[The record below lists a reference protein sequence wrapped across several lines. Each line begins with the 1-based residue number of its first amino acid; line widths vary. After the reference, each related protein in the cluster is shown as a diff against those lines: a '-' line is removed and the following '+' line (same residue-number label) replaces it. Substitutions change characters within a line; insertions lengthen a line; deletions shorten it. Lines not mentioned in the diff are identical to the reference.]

1 MKTVF
6 TFALAL
12 LAAASAWAY
21 DFKAGDLYY
30 NITDEAAK
38 TVEVTYEEYSSLNNY
53 SSLPGAIAIPET
65 VSYNDTEYSVTSIGD
80 WTFGYCS
87 TLTQIVISERV
98 VNIGNFAF
106 SDCVALKQVA
116 IPNKMTNIGT
126 GAFFYCFTLTDIN
139 IPNDVTNIGESAFNG
154 CIALTQINVGNEN
167 PVYCSEDGVL
177 FNKEKNTLIQY
188 PAGKKE
194 SAYTIPYYVTSIGN
208 NAFAWCFTI
217 KQITIPNSVTS
228 IGEGAFWGS
237 SSLTQIN
244 VENENP
250 VYCSEDGVLFNK
262 EKNTLIQYPA
272 GKEESTYT
280 IPYYVTSIGNDAFA
294 YCSAIKQVTI
304 HNSVTNIGDFAFR
317 DCSALTEITIPNS
330 VTSIRYQ
337 AFARCSSL
345 MKVTIP
351 NSVTSIEDYAF
362 YDCSALTEITVL
374 ATVPPTVG
382 VDAFYN
388 VSRSIPVY
396 VPADALEDYQA
407 AETWKEFNYLQA
419 MPTTVLQT
427 PSMPESISIYGGLL
441 YNPQQLPV
449 SIYDM
454 QGRMVYSGTAAT
466 VSQPAGVYVLRCTGA
481 SSKVLF

>member
-1 MKTVF
+1 MKATSVIKSVSAGIIF
-6 TFALAL
+6 GAL
-12 LAAASAWAY
+12 LCGCEPEFTLK
-21 DFKAGDLYY
+21 DFKSENGIGLIIKGTPVLTY
-30 NITDEAAK
+30 DEK
-38 TVEVTYEEYSSLNNY
+38 RFQT
-53 SSLPGAIAIPET
+53 
-65 VSYNDTEYSVTSIGD
+65 
-80 WTFGYCS
+80 GY
-87 TLTQIVISERV
+87 
-98 VNIGNFAF
+98 
-106 SDCVALKQVA
+106 
-116 IPNKMTNIGT
+116 
-126 GAFFYCFTLTDIN
+126 
-139 IPNDVTNIGESAFNG
+139 
-154 CIALTQINVGNEN
+154 
-167 PVYCSEDGVL
+167 
-177 FNKEKNTLIQY
+177 NKEKNTLIQY

-194 SAYTIPYYVTSIGN
+194 SA
-208 NAFAWCFTI
+208 
-217 KQITIPNSVTS
+217 
-228 IGEGAFWGS
+228 
-237 SSLTQIN
+237 
-244 VENENP
+244 
-250 VYCSEDGVLFNK
+250 
-262 EKNTLIQYPA
+262 
-272 GKEESTYT
+272 YT

>member
-1 MKTVF
+1 MKKAF

-12 LAAASAWAY
+12 LATASAWAY

-38 TVEVTYEEYSSLNNY
+38 TVEVTYEENSSLNNY

-80 WTFGYCS
+80 YAFEGCS
-87 TLTQIVISERV
+87 TLTQIT
-98 VNIGNFAF
+98 
-106 SDCVALKQVA
+106 
-116 IPNKMTNIGT
+116 IPNSVESIGT

-139 IPNDVTNIGESAFNG
+139 IPNDVTNIGESAFYG

-208 NAFAWCFTI
+208 YAFAWCFTI

-330 VTSIRYQ
+330 VTSIGDY
-337 AFARCSSL
+337 AFENCSALTQVSIPDGVTSIGDWTFGCCSSL

-374 ATVPPTVG
+374 AIVPPTVEG
-382 VDAFYN
+382 ATFYN
-388 VSRSIPVY
+388 ISRDIPVY
-396 VPADALEDYQA
+396 VPAEALESYKTADV
-407 AETWKEFNYLQA
+407 WSEFNLQT
-419 MPTTVLQT
+419 MQTTFLQT
-427 PSMPESISIYGGLL
+427 PSMPESISVYDGMLH
-441 YNPQQLPV
+441 NPQQLPV
-449 SIYDM
+449 SLYDM

-466 VSQPAGVYVLRCTGA
+466 VSQPAGAYVLRCAGA
-481 SSKVLF
+481 SGKVLF